1 MLITAINSD
10 IPGPVIAQV
19 RENVYDTVTGN
30 ALLVPQGA
38 RLLANYDSMVSWG
51 QERILVCWRRLLFPN
66 GDSINLQ
73 CAPAADLKGA
83 AGLTDEVDEHW
94 VRLIAGAGITSL
106 LAATAQGASA
116 IRPALRRPSRSSGP
130 PTPPSR
136 STKPASSCSGEIS
149 RSSRPSRSGRLAVNR
164 HPAQGSVASALPR
177 RERPLGP
184 AAFGSLTSL
193 TGARSGRAPS
203 FFPTALSPECGRCA
217 YLSPRSRRSPAPSPM
232 PCRARRRGRAITIRC
247 GPSDVVAWCA
257 GHILETAPPEAYG
270 EAYKAWRL
278 DVLPIVPRE
287 WRLEPKAPE
296 LLSAIARLL
305 KHADRVVHAGDPDRE
320 GQLLVDEVLSFLG
333 YRGPVERLLISD
345 LSPPAVRQKLGALE
359 PNAKYRPLSDSAL
372 ARQRADWLY
381 GINMTR
387 LYTLLGRQTGYD
399 GVLSVGRVQTPLL
412 GLIVRRDRAIERFKP
427 SPYFTVTATLQ
438 TESGAQFR
446 ATWLP
451 GPEHE
456 AHLDDEKRLLRRQI
470 AEAVIRSTQGA
481 GATVAS
487 RADKPCTE
495 PAPLPYAL
503 ADLQMDAG
511 KRLGLSAQEVLDA
524 AQSLYETH
532 QLLTYPRSDCPYL
545 PEAHHAQA
553 PAVLAAAARQVPAL
567 ATLVG
572 RADRSRRSKAWADG
586 KVTAHHAIIP
596 TPAAGPV
603 RALTAHEAAVYEL
616 VSRRYLAQFPGAR
629 GGPNRAAI
637 HFAGATFRAT
647 GRRVVAPG
655 WKAVL
660 SNGAAESDDEPEAPE
675 GDNLLAG
682 RADGRS
688 APRRERLGRRRK
700 DAAPQAFH
708 RRVAHRRH
716 VQRRQ
721 VCERRGDQED
731 PLGRRRHWHPGHA
744 RGHHRDPL
752 QRGYVERVKKTVVS
766 TPTGRALVD
775 ALPAVATTPDMT
787 AVWEAAM
794 RAIVER
800 RQSLDLFLTRV
811 EAQLRQLVEQ
821 GKARGAIAVA
831 APPAPAPRAVDA
843 RRAPR
848 GSTRRSRSPSPA
860 PKTPAGR

>member
-1 MLITAINSD
+1 LRLFIAEKPSLARAIAD
-10 IPGPVIAQV
+10 ALPGP
-19 RENVYDTVTGN
+19 
-30 ALLVPQGA
+30 
-38 RLLANYDSMVSWG
+38 
-51 QERILVCWRRLLFPN
+51 
-66 GDSINLQ
+66 
-73 CAPAADLKGA
+73 
-83 AGLTDEVDEHW
+83 
-94 VRLIAGAGITSL
+94 
-106 LAATAQGASA
+106 AT
-116 IRPALRRPSRSSGP
+116 
-130 PTPPSR
+130 
-136 STKPASSCSGEIS
+136 
-149 RSSRPSRSGRLAVNR
+149 
-164 HPAQGSVASALPR
+164 
-177 RERPLGP
+177 
-184 AAFGSLTSL
+184 
-193 TGARSGRAPS
+193 
-203 FFPTALSPECGRCA
+203 
-217 YLSPRSRRSPAPSPM
+217 
-232 PCRARRRGRAITIRC
+232 RARDHIRC

-616 VSRRYLAQFPGAR
+616 VSRRYLAQFFPAHE
-629 GGPNRAAI
+629 AVQTELAI

-660 SNGAAESDDEPEAPE
+660 SNGAAESDDEPKAPE
-675 GDNLLAG
+675 GDNPSLPDVQMGDRLLAVSVSVADKKTQPPKPFTDASLIDAMCNVAKFVSDAATKKILSD
-682 RADGRS
+682 ADGIGTPATR
-688 APRRERLGRRRK
+688 
-700 DAAPQAFH
+700 AAIIETLF
-708 RRVAHRRH
+708 
-716 VQRRQ
+716 
-721 VCERRGDQED
+721 E
-731 PLGRRRHWHPGHA
+731 
-744 RGHHRDPL
+744 
-752 QRGYVERVKKTVVS
+752 RGYVERVKKTVVS

-843 RRAPR
+843 RRAPSR